1 MRLAR
6 EASRVVSVLLL
17 SFLLIGTVGPVK
29 ALGQTNQQASPVS
42 TQSAQQGSPVNTQ
55 STQNALPVNT
65 QSTQASPAGTQ
76 LTQQP
81 VKTQSTQQASPVGN
95 QSNHP
100 SAVSTQSVI
109 DRAEESFLRG
119 EEAVSKGL
127 PDIARKM
134 FDTALDTVLQSGI
147 DLKTD
152 AKLAT
157 YYRGLLDRI
166 HKHEAQPGDLHEA
179 QDRPEVAEP
188 SVLDEVSE
196 INDAELAMVT
206 PDGIKIFGRY
216 DFEFAVAPPV
226 FQFINFFVAGRGHST
241 MEVGL
246 QRSGRYRQMVEK
258 IFKEERVPLDLMW
271 LAQAESVWKPNALS
285 RAAAKGIW
293 QFIPST
299 GTRYGLA
306 QTTWIDERSHAEKST
321 RAAARYL
328 RWLHDHF
335 AGDWLLAMAAYNSGE
350 NRVDSAV
357 AKCGYADFWEL
368 YRRGLLPQ
376 ETRNYVPCILS
387 IIIIS
392 KNQKRYGFSVTPDLP
407 LLFDTFEVPSQTDL
421 KVVADLI
428 SVPYE
433 TVQDLNAEL
442 RRGTSPGGEKYT
454 IKIPKGMKKQF
465 EVAYAELPEAQR
477 VRKITVP
484 AEDMPDRY
492 RGSYRVQ
499 LASYQV
505 RRGDTL
511 ASVARRS
518 GVSVKEL
525 ARLNR
530 ISTRGELR
538 KGQTVKIPQQV
549 RASRGRGKVGRYR
562 TVQVVRSSQRKA
574 SSRSQSS
581 RGRRR

>member
-6 EASRVVSVLLL
+6 EASHVVVVLLL
-17 SFLLIGTVGPVK
+17 SLLLIGTVGPVR
-29 ALGQTNQQASPVS
+29 AFGQAPQAAS
-42 TQSAQQGSPVNTQ
+42 SAS
-55 STQNALPVNT
+55 
-65 QSTQASPAGTQ
+65 
-76 LTQQP
+76 
-81 VKTQSTQQASPVGN
+81 N
-95 QSNHP
+95 QSI
-100 SAVSTQSVI
+100 T
-109 DRAEESFLRG
+109 DRAEGSFRRG
-119 EEAVSKGL
+119 EEALAKGL

-134 FDTALDTVLQSGI
+134 FDDALDTVLQSGI

-152 AKLAT
+152 AKLDS
-157 YYRGLLDRI
+157 YYRTLLDRI
-166 HKHEAQPGDLHEA
+166 HKHEAQAGDHHEA
-179 QDRPEVAEP
+179 ADIPEIAEP

-196 INDAELAMVT
+196 INDAELTIVT
-206 PDGIKIFGRY
+206 PDGLKIFGRY
-216 DFEFAVAPPV
+216 DFDFAVAPPV

-241 MEVGL
+241 METGL

-299 GTRYGLA
+299 GMRYGLA
-306 QTTWIDERSHAEKST
+306 QTTWIDDRSQPEKST

-350 NRVDSAV
+350 NRVDSAI
-357 AKCGYADFWEL
+357 ARCGYADFWEL
-368 YRRGLLPQ
+368 YKRGLLPQ

-387 IIIIS
+387 IIIIT
-392 KNQKRYGFSVTPDLP
+392 KNQKRYGFDVNPDPP
-407 LLFDTFEVPSQTDL
+407 LSFETAEVPAQTDL
-421 KVVADLI
+421 KVVADL
-428 SVPYE
+428 VGAPYD
-433 TVQDLNAEL
+433 TIQDLNAEL
-442 RRGTSPGGEKYT
+442 RRGTSPAGERYT
-454 IKIPKGMKKQF
+454 IRLPKGTKKQF
-465 EVAYAELPEAQR
+465 EVAYAELPEEQR
-477 VRKITVP
+477 IRRITVP
-484 AEDMPDRY
+484 AEQISERY
-492 RGSYRVQ
+492 RSSYRVQ

-530 ISTRGELR
+530 LSTRGELR
-538 KGQTVKIPQQV
+538 KGQTVKVPKAV
-549 RASRGRGKVGRYR
+549 RASRSKAGRGRYR
-562 TVQVVRSSQRKA
+562 AAPAA
-574 SSRSQSS
+574 SSRHKAAVRKRPS
-581 RGRRR
+581 RRR

>member
-1 MRLAR
+1 MANAFKRSPESRLQLDLGNRKVNSQMRLAR
-6 EASRVVSVLLL
+6 EASRVVVVLLL
-17 SFLLIGTVGPVK
+17 SLLLIGTVGPIR
-29 ALGQTNQQASPVS
+29 ALGQS
-42 TQSAQQGSPVNTQ
+42 TQSA
-55 STQNALPVNT
+55 
-65 QSTQASPAGTQ
+65 
-76 LTQQP
+76 
-81 VKTQSTQQASPVGN
+81 
-95 QSNHP
+95 P
-100 SAVSTQSVI
+100 SASTQSII

-119 EEAVSKGL
+119 EEASSKGL
-127 PDIARKM
+127 QDISRKM
-134 FDTALDTVLQSGI
+134 FDNALDTILQSGI

-152 AKLAT
+152 TKLGG
-157 YYRGLLDRI
+157 YYRTLIDRI

-179 QDRPEVAEP
+179 ADRPEVAEP

-196 INDAELAMVT
+196 INETELTMIT

-216 DFEFAVAPPV
+216 DFDFAVAPPV

-241 MEVGL
+241 MEIGL

-293 QFIPST
+293 QFIPGT
-299 GTRYGLA
+299 GTRYGLS
-306 QTTWIDERSHAEKST
+306 QTTWIDERSQPEKST

-350 NRVDSAV
+350 NRVDSAI
-357 AKCGYADFWEL
+357 ARCGYADFWEL
-368 YRRGLLPQ
+368 YKRGLLPQ

-392 KNQKRYGFSVTPDLP
+392 KNQKRYGFDVTPDTP
-407 LLFDTFEVPSQTDL
+407 LNYDTFEVPAQTDL

-433 TVQDLNAEL
+433 MVQDLNAEL
-442 RRGTSPGGEKYT
+442 RRGTSPAGERYT
-454 IKIPKGMKKQF
+454 IKLPKGTRKQF
-465 EVAYAELPEAQR
+465 EVAYADLPEAQR
-477 VRKITVP
+477 VRRITVP
-484 AEDMPDRY
+484 AEEIGDRA
-492 RGSYRVQ
+492 SYRVQ

-505 RRGDTL
+505 RHGDTL

-525 ARLNR
+525 ARVNR
-530 ISTRGELR
+530 MSTRGELR
-538 KGQTVKIPQQV
+538 KGQTVKIPKQV
-549 RASRGRGKVGRYR
+549 RASSGRHSRIGRYR
-562 TVQVVRSSQRKA
+562 TVPVLRSSHRRA
-574 SSRSQSS
+574 SSRSA
-581 RGRRR
+581 RRHRR

>member
-6 EASRVVSVLLL
+6 EASRVVVVLLL
-17 SFLLIGTVGPVK
+17 SLLLIGTVGPIR
-29 ALGQTNQQASPVS
+29 ALGQSPQPASS
-42 TQSAQQGSPVNTQ
+42 TATQSI
-55 STQNALPVNT
+55 
-65 QSTQASPAGTQ
+65 
-76 LTQQP
+76 
-81 VKTQSTQQASPVGN
+81 
-95 QSNHP
+95 
-100 SAVSTQSVI
+100 I

-119 EEAVSKGL
+119 EEASSKGL

-134 FDTALDTVLQSGI
+134 FDSALDTVLQSGI

-152 AKLAT
+152 TKLAA
-157 YYRGLLDRI
+157 YYRRLLDRI
-166 HKHEAQPGDLHEA
+166 HKHEAQPGDVHEGA
-179 QDRPEVAEP
+179 DLPEVAEP

-196 INDAELAMVT
+196 IKEAELAMVT
-206 PDGIKIFGRY
+206 PDGVKIFGRY

-241 MEVGL
+241 MEIGL

-299 GTRYGLA
+299 GTRYGLT
-306 QTTWIDERSHAEKST
+306 QTVWIDDRSQPEKST

-350 NRVDSAV
+350 NRVDGAI
-357 AKCGYADFWEL
+357 ARCGYADFWEL
-368 YRRGLLPQ
+368 YKRGLLPQ
-376 ETRNYVPCILS
+376 ETRNYVPAILS

-392 KNQKRYGFSVTPDLP
+392 KNQKRYGFDVKPDLP
-407 LLFDTFEVPSQTDL
+407 LNYDTFEVPAQTDL
-421 KVVADLI
+421 KVVADLVG
-428 SVPYE
+428 VPYD
-433 TVQDLNAEL
+433 TIQDLNAEL
-442 RRGTSPGGEKYT
+442 RRGASPAGERYT
-454 IKIPKGMKKQF
+454 IKLPKGMKKQF
-465 EVAYAELPEAQR
+465 EIAYADLPEEKR

-484 AEDMPDRY
+484 TGEIAERY
-492 RGSYRVQ
+492 RSRYRVQ

-538 KGQTVKIPQQV
+538 RGQTVKIPKAV
-549 RASRGRGKVGRYR
+549 RASRGRHGRIGRYR
-562 TVQVVRSSQRKA
+562 TVPAVRSRHRSGK
-574 SSRSQSS
+574 SRVQSS
-581 RGRRR
+581 RRHRR